1 MVKRS
6 TQPFK
11 RSHFILVSTLLTI
24 GFFLVMVRLVIIQGF
39 QSEEW
44 LKRAEQEHEKNISI
58 EAERGTIYDRAGNI
72 LAINVEVPS
81 VYAIPNAIRNPAAA
95 SRILSH
101 ILNIEQKVLL
111 RKLNEE
117 KSFVWLQR
125 KIAPERA
132 QEIEKHKMEG
142 IGFVMESQRFYP
154 KRALFGHLLGF
165 AGLDNRGLEGIELKY
180 DASLRGEKG
189 WLVVERDAHG
199 KSIFPK
205 GFDYI
210 APSRGKDIHMTVDE
224 VIQHISE
231 RELDRVID
239 KTGAKGGT
247 VIVMDPWSGEILSMA
262 VRPRFNPNQVGAHHP
277 SEWRN
282 RAITDTYEPG
292 STLKIITA
300 SAALEEKVVTPNEMI
315 DCEEGAS
322 FIGGAVIHD
331 HEPIGVVPF
340 HQVVAKSSNI
350 GTAKIAQRL
359 GEERL
364 VSYLRAFG
372 FGERLGIDLVGEAPG
387 LVRDPKSWS
396 KRSLVSMAIGQEIG
410 VTPLQM
416 VTAASVIAN
425 GGHLMTPHLMK
436 EVKGEE
442 KRSGIRQANQ
452 KSTAQGDRRIGAFR
466 TSPQTQRRVISEA
479 TAKEMVHILEE
490 VVSKSGTAEQAG
502 IPGYS
507 VAGKTGTAQKINPAT
522 GRYAPDRFVS
532 SFVGFAPAEEPVV
545 TILVIV
551 DEPEGKGWGGT
562 VAAPVFAAIGKEVLH
577 YLKVPPAP
585 LSTEPVLTASLRE
598 SGDFSGGA
606 VPLGILSSRPD
617 RLIRKVSRSLENGT
631 ATSSLGN
638 GTATRGER
646 GLR

>member
-1 MVKRS
+1 MLKRS
-6 TQPFK
+6 AQSFK
-11 RSHFILVSTLLTI
+11 RSHFILVSSLLTI
-24 GFFLVMVRLVIIQGF
+24 GFFLVMVRLIIIQGF
-39 QSEEW
+39 QNDQW
-44 LKRAEQEHEKNISI
+44 LKRAEQEHERNISI

-95 SRILSH
+95 SRILSP
-101 ILNIEQKVLL
+101 ILKIDPKILL

-125 KIAPERA
+125 KIGPEKAR
-132 QEIEKHKMEG
+132 EIEKHKIEG

-165 AGLDNRGLEGIELKY
+165 AGLDNRGLEGVELKY
-180 DASLRGEKG
+180 DSSLRGAKG

-262 VRPRFNPNQVGAHHP
+262 VRPRFNPNLVGEHHP

-315 DCEEGAS
+315 DCEEGS
-322 FIGGAVIHD
+322 YYTGGTVIHD

-340 HQVVAKSSNI
+340 RQVVAKSSNI

-372 FGERLGIDLVGEAPG
+372 FGERLGIDLIGESPG
-387 LVRDPKSWS
+387 LVRDPKQWS
-396 KRSLVSMAIGQEIG
+396 KRSLVSMAMGQEIG

-416 VTAASVIAN
+416 VTAASVVAN
-425 GGHLMTPHLMK
+425 GGHLMTPHLIK
-436 EVKGEE
+436 EIREEE
-442 KRSGIRQANQ
+442 KRSDIRPVDQ
-452 KSTAQGDRRIGAFR
+452 KSMPQGNRRFATFR
-466 TSPQTQRRVISEA
+466 ASPQTQRRVISEG
-479 TAKEMVHILEE
+479 TAKEMVQILEE
-490 VVSKSGTAEQAG
+490 VVSKSGTAAQAA

-507 VAGKTGTAQKINPAT
+507 VAGKTGTAQKFNPAT
-522 GRYAPDRFVS
+522 GRYSPDRFVS
-532 SFVGFAPAEEPVV
+532 SFVGFAPAEDPVV

-562 VAAPVFAAIGKEVLH
+562 IAAPVFAAIGKEVLH
-577 YLKVPPAP
+577 YLKVPPMTVA
-585 LSTEPVLTASLRE
+585 TEPVLTASLRE
-598 SGDFSGGA
+598 TDDFSGGA
-606 VPLGILSSRPD
+606 VPIGILSRRPD
-617 RLIRKVSRSLENGT
+617 PLVRKVSQGD
-631 ATSSLGN
+631 
-638 GTATRGER
+638 RGPR
-646 GLR
+646 